1 MNEDGIEP
9 QRRSGVIFDVDG
21 TLVDSTYLHTLAW
34 ARTFRDAGH
43 RVETFRI
50 HRAVGMGSD
59 QLVPTLIGHGQPEL
73 SDRHSEHYQDFGDEA
88 RGFTQVPELLRALH
102 GRGLQVV
109 LATSA
114 KPDLLSRLLAEIGAA
129 DAIDCVVSSEDVS
142 TSKPAPEIFVTALER
157 ANLLV
162 GRTLV
167 VGDSVWDVKAAA
179 RSHLPAVA
187 VLCGGTSKAELQE
200 SGATQIYEDPADLLA
215 NLDRW
220 LRLIPTGD

>member
-1 MNEDGIEP
+1 
-9 QRRSGVIFDVDG
+9 
-21 TLVDSTYLHTLAW
+21 
-34 ARTFRDAGH
+34 
-43 RVETFRI
+43 
-50 HRAVGMGSD
+50 
-59 QLVPTLIGHGQPEL
+59 
-73 SDRHSEHYQDFGDEA
+73 
-88 RGFTQVPELLRALH
+88 LLRALH

-129 DAIDCVVSSEDVS
+129 DAIDFVVSSEDVS

-157 ANLLV
+157 ANLPV